1 MALRDFTDRDGREWQ
16 VWNTIPKLG
25 ASLRKHGLG
34 NDRLKPQTDL
44 PYQPF
49 ATGREQG
56 WLTFASGKEKRR
68 LSPIPEGWETAS
80 ADTLSEYCELADRIP
95 ASEET

>member
-1 MALRDFTDRDGREWQ
+1 MG
-16 VWNTIPKLG
+16 
-25 ASLRKHGLG
+25 S
-34 NDRLKPQTDL
+34 DRLNKAESDV
-44 PYQPF
+44 PYRPF

-80 ADTLSEYCELADRIP
+80 ADELSDYCESADRIA
-95 ASEET
+95 ASEGA